1 MSVSSMPEHFKE
13 IADSYDDLREFN
25 QGLMKIMEDELN
37 GESRILNLAAGTGRY
52 CNELSRY
59 HDFPL
64 FSLDLSPDM
73 LKAGKKATIE
83 QGVKNFFIL
92 SDVCKLPFRSS
103 AFSGV
108 MIFNAIHHFHLR
120 TCITEAKK
128 VLEKDGRVFIY
139 TRLKNQNE
147 RSVWG
152 RHFPKFNEKED
163 RLYDLEDFEEAVD
176 SIDGIAIDGITLIKD
191 ERRADVQEL
200 LDKAQN
206 KHFSTFSLYKTK
218 ELKKAVKAFK
228 DNLQL
233 NYQNYP
239 EIAYRQEN
247 ILIVLRKTS

>member
-1 MSVSSMPEHFKE
+1 MSVSSMPEHFKK

-25 QGLMKIMEDELN
+25 QGLIEIMKNKLD
-37 GESRILNLAAGTGRY
+37 GKSRILDLASGTGRY
-52 CNELSRY
+52 CNELSKY
-59 HDFPL
+59 HDFSL

-73 LKAGKKATIE
+73 LRAGKKAASE
-83 QGVKNFFIL
+83 KGVKNFFIL
-92 SDVCKLPFRSS
+92 SDVCKLPFRGST
-103 AFSGV
+103 FGGV
-108 MIFNAIHHFHLR
+108 IIFNAIHHFHLR

-128 VLEKDGRVFIY
+128 VLEKNGRIFIY

-152 RHFPKFNEKED
+152 KHFPEFNEKED
-163 RLYDLEDFEEAVD
+163 RLYDLADFEKT
-176 SIDGIAIDGITLIKD
+176 IDTINGIIIEGITLIGD

-200 LDKAQN
+200 LEKVQS

-218 ELKKAVKAFK
+218 ELEKAVKAFK
-228 DNLQL
+228 DNLQM
-233 NYQNYP
+233 NYQTYP